1 MEAPARRSPAFR
13 RFLLGARR
21 LYPLTLAGTLAAAA
35 AFFLLGRGLAQA
47 NPYAVFLALLAA
59 VVLTLLVVAGRLLA
73 AACARRQFQWDCS
86 ATLIARRPGT
96 EQAIQAP
103 EARLPPFF
111 RVQFRFS
118 GQLAAGNGAWVRLAR
133 SLSFAL
139 PGTHPLPLYL
149 PLCGELTARG
159 HFLVRDVFGLTRARF
174 GEELQRFLTVLPA
187 WIAPGPPRLVEPA
200 GGFEDKSLRK
210 ASEEEKYFM
219 REYQPGDRF
228 RDINWKV
235 SSRLQEL
242 ITRISPVTQE
252 KTRLLAVD
260 FRHYRPAGPESLESV
275 LHLDYLKSWLLA
287 FLRGLKAANERLQFR
302 VRTAAGSRLLA
313 TAEDIEAFAEEL
325 SGLAYQSDPGP
336 GTEEA
341 GELFVFST
349 PFDKGLPLYLAAR
362 PLARAQVFRTVRAR
376 APARTATGGWGAAPA
391 AGVAGRGA
399 GREPAIA
406 AREPA
411 VAAPI
416 GGDGRQRGPGNGPV
430 ERVLFLPEPSE
441 VFLPGPWALRRG
453 RLPAAPPLPAAAV
466 EETALAVR
474 LFP

>member
-1 MEAPARRSPAFR
+1 MEAPARRLPAFR

-21 LYPLTLAGTLAAAA
+21 LYPLTLAGTLVAAA
-35 AFFLLGRGLAQA
+35 AFLLLGRGLAQA

-59 VVLTLLVVAGRLLA
+59 VVLALLILAGRLQA

-86 ATLIARRPGT
+86 APLIARRPGT

-103 EARLPPFF
+103 EGRLLPFF

-118 GQLAAGNGAWVRLAR
+118 GLLDVGRKAGVLLSR
-133 SLSFAL
+133 SLSFSS
-139 PGTHPLPLYL
+139 PGTHPLPLHL
-149 PLCGELTARG
+149 PLSGELRARG
-159 HFLVRDVFGLTRARF
+159 RFFVRDVFGLTRSRF
-174 GEELQRFLTVLPA
+174 GEELERLLTVLPA
-187 WIAPGPPRLVEPA
+187 WITPGPPQLVEPA

-260 FRHYRPAGPESLESV
+260 FRHYRGEGPESLESV

-287 FLRGLKAANERLQFR
+287 FLRGLKSANERLQFR
-302 VRTAAGSRLLA
+302 VRTASGSRLLA
-313 TAEDIEAFAEEL
+313 TSEDIELFAEEL
-325 SGLAYQSDPGP
+325 AGLHYQSDPGP

-349 PFDKGLPLYLAAR
+349 PFDRGLPLYLAAR

-376 APARTATGGWGAAPA
+376 AAVGTPAGSRAGAPATGAADTVGTGMGASRVGASA
-391 AGVAGRGA
+391 VAGRN
-399 GREPAIA
+399 
-406 AREPA
+406 
-411 VAAPI
+411 
-416 GGDGRQRGPGNGPV
+416 GRQRGRGDRLA
-430 ERVLFLPEPSE
+430 ERALFLPEPSE
-441 VFLPGPWALRRG
+441 AFLPGSWALRRE
-453 RLPAAPPLPAAAV
+453 RVPAAPALPAAAV
-466 EETALAVR
+466 EEAALAVR
-474 LFP
+474 LLP